1 MPKVLIV
8 DDNLEGC
15 RPLARLLTREGHE
28 VRCAA
33 SGPEALTLL
42 KDQDGFNLI
51 LLDIMMPEMDGI
63 QVLRA
68 LRSDENPV
76 LREIPVLMYTALSD
90 SDTLNRATAAG
101 AQGYLVKGSSWETL
115 SRSIEPHL
123 SSAA

>member
-15 RPLARLLTREGHE
+15 RPLARLLAREGHE
-28 VRCAA
+28 VRCAE
-33 SGPEALTLL
+33 SGPEALSLL
-42 KDQDGFNLI
+42 KDQNGFNLI

-76 LREIPVLMYTALSD
+76 VREIPVLMYTALSD
-90 SDTLNRATAAG
+90 NDTLKRATAAG

-115 SRSIEPHL
+115 RRSIEPHL

>member
-15 RPLARLLTREGHE
+15 RPLARLLAREGHE

-33 SGPEALTLL
+33 SGPEALSLL
-42 KDQDGFNLI
+42 KDQNGFQLI

-68 LRSDENPV
+68 LRSDENPT

-90 SDTLNRATAAG
+90 SDTLKRATAAG

-115 SRSIEPHL
+115 RRSIEPHL